1 MKNKWSLEKE
11 RGWKVKFVIT
21 GHMDTQINEEVKM
34 KKRSLIIVTVALTVS
49 FMLGSSL
56 GYCAEPIKIAGIFAL
71 TGRAA
76 HIGTAQRDAVMIA
89 IDEVNQNGGI
99 NGRMLEMVMEDT
111 ESNPTKAV
119 MALKKVLETDNVVAI
134 IGPTLTGTAMAMRG
148 FIEKEKIPAF
158 MHSGGDVILLAP
170 LNKKD
175 PKSLPKWTF
184 KSPYKAADAMG
195 KICQY
200 MSRHGIKK
208 IGFIYS
214 NEGFGKDGLRNVKV
228 QAPKYGVKVMAQE
241 AFQPK
246 DVDMTAQ
253 LTRITAKGVDGIIA
267 WTVGPAMGIIAKNV
281 KQLGIKAPLFECHGA
296 GDPIFWKVA
305 GEAGE
310 GVMMPSTKIVVGDQ
324 LPDNDVQKKKIIDY
338 VNAYRKKFNSEPG
351 TMVAYGADAAFIVV
365 NAIKKVG
372 PDRAKIRDAI
382 ENTKGYVG
390 LSGIY
395 NMSPKDHNGL
405 SMKDIVMIKATKG
418 GWELLK

>member
-1 MKNKWSLEKE
+1 
-11 RGWKVKFVIT
+11 
-21 GHMDTQINEEVKM
+21 MDTQIHEEVKM
-34 KKRSLIIVTVALTVS
+34 KKRSLIIVAVALTVS

-89 IDEVNQNGGI
+89 VDEVNQQGGI

-324 LPDNDVQKKKIIDY
+324 LPDSDVQKKKIIDY
-338 VNAYRKKFNSEPG
+338 VKAYRKKFNSEPG

-365 NAIKKVG
+365 NAIKTVG

>member
-1 MKNKWSLEKE
+1 MAL
-11 RGWKVKFVIT
+11 T
-21 GHMDTQINEEVKM
+21 M
-34 KKRSLIIVTVALTVS
+34 SLI
-49 FMLGSSL
+49 LGSSL
-56 GYCAEPIKIAGIFAL
+56 CYSAEPIKIAGIFAL

-76 HIGTAQRDAVMIA
+76 HIGTSQRDAVLLA
-89 IDEVNQNGGI
+89 IDEVNQLGGI

-119 MALKKVLETDNVVAI
+119 VALKKVLEAQDVVAI

-170 LNKKD
+170 LDKKD
-175 PKSLPKWTF
+175 PASLPKWTF

-200 MSRHGIKK
+200 MSKHGIKK

-214 NEGFGKDGLRNVKV
+214 NEGFGKDGLRNVMV
-228 QAPKYGVKVMAQE
+228 QAPKYGVEIVAEE

-253 LTRITAKGVDGIIA
+253 LTRINARGVDGIIA

-281 KQLGIKAPLFECHGA
+281 KQLGIKAPLFECHGS

-324 LPDNDVQKKKIIDY
+324 LPDSDIQKKKILAY
-338 VNAYRKKFNSEPG
+338 VKAYQTKFNQEPG

-365 NAIKKVG
+365 NAIKNVG
-372 PDRAKIRDAI
+372 PDRTKIRNAI

-395 NMSPKDHNGL
+395 NISPEDHNGL
-405 SMKDIVMIKATKG
+405 SMEDIVMIKATKG
-418 GWELLK
+418 GWKLLE

>member
-1 MKNKWSLEKE
+1 MI
-11 RGWKVKFVIT
+11 VIA
-21 GHMDTQINEEVKM
+21 V
-34 KKRSLIIVTVALTVS
+34 LTVG
-49 FMLGSSL
+49 FMLGSPICYS
-56 GYCAEPIKIAGIFAL
+56 AEPIKIAGIFAL

-76 HIGTAQRDAVMIA
+76 HIGTAQKDAVLLA
-89 IDEVNQNGGI
+89 IDEVNQQGGI

-119 MALKKVLETDNVVAI
+119 VALKKILESQDVVAI

-158 MHSGGDVILLAP
+158 MHSGGDVILMAP
-170 LNKKD
+170 LDKND
-175 PKSLPKWTF
+175 PNSLPKWTF

-200 MSRHGIKK
+200 MNKHGIKK

-228 QAPKYGVKVMAQE
+228 QAPKYGIEIVAQE

-246 DVDMTAQ
+246 DVDMTVQ
-253 LTRITAKGVDGIIA
+253 LTHINAKGVDGIIA

-281 KQLGIKAPLFECHGA
+281 KQLGIQAPLFECHGA

-324 LPDNDVQKKKIIDY
+324 LPDNDIQKKMIIDY
-338 VNAYRKKFNSEPG
+338 VKAYKTKFNREPG
-351 TMVAYGADAAFIVV
+351 TMVAYGADAALIIVD
-365 NAIKKVG
+365 AIKKVG

-382 ENTKGYVG
+382 ENTTGYVG
-390 LSGIY
+390 ISGIY
-395 NMSPKDHNGL
+395 NISPQDHNGL
-405 SMKDIVMIKATKG
+405 SMDDIVMIKATKG
-418 GWELLK
+418 GWKLLD

>member
-1 MKNKWSLEKE
+1 MKTKLLM
-11 RGWKVKFVIT
+11 VVT
-21 GHMDTQINEEVKM
+21 AVLAV
-34 KKRSLIIVTVALTVS
+34 SLIFGLPPC
-49 FMLGSSL
+49 FG
-56 GYCAEPIKIAGIFAL
+56 AEPIKIAGIFGL

-76 HIGTAQRDAVMIA
+76 HIGTAQRDAVILA
-89 IDEVNQNGGI
+89 IDEINQQGGI
-99 NGRMLEMVMEDT
+99 DGRKLEMVMGDT

-119 MALKKVLETDNVVAI
+119 VVLKKILESENVVAI

-148 FIEKEKIPAF
+148 FIEKEKIPTF
-158 MHSGGDVILLAP
+158 MHSGGDVILKAP

-175 PKSLPKWTF
+175 PTSLPKWTF

-200 MSRHGIKK
+200 MQHQGIKK
-208 IGFIYS
+208 IGFLYS
-214 NEGFGKDGLRNVKV
+214 NEGFGKDGLKNVAV
-228 QAPKYGVKVMAQE
+228 QAPKYGIQIVAQE

-246 DVDMTAQ
+246 DIDMTAQ
-253 LTRITAKGVDGIIA
+253 LTRINAKGVDGIIA

-281 KQLGIKAPLFECHGA
+281 KQLGILAPLFECHGA

-324 LPDNDVQKKKIIDY
+324 LPDTDIQKKKILAY
-338 VNAYRKKFNSEPG
+338 VKAYKEKFNREPG

-365 NAIKKVG
+365 EAIKTVG
-372 PDRAKIRDAI
+372 PDREKIRDAI
-382 ENTKGYVG
+382 ENTKNYVG
-390 LSGIY
+390 ISGIY
-395 NMSPKDHNGL
+395 NISPQDHNGL

-418 GWELLK
+418 KWLLLD

>member
-1 MKNKWSLEKE
+1 
-11 RGWKVKFVIT
+11 
-21 GHMDTQINEEVKM
+21 M
-34 KKRSLIIVTVALTVS
+34 KKRLLMIVVAALAVSLVIGTPFSVS
-49 FMLGSSL
+49 
-56 GYCAEPIKIAGIFAL
+56 AETIKIAGIFAL

-76 HIGTAQRDAVMIA
+76 HIGTAQRDAVLLA
-89 IDEVNQNGGI
+89 IDEVNAQGGI
-99 NGRMLEMVMEDT
+99 NGSKLEMVMGDT

-119 MALKKVLETDNVVAI
+119 MALKKVLESKDVVAI
-134 IGPTLTGTAMAMRG
+134 IGPTTTGTAMAMRG
-148 FIEKEKIPAF
+148 FIEKEQIPTF
-158 MHSGGDVILLAP
+158 MHSGGDVILKAP
-170 LNKKD
+170 LKKGD
-175 PKSLPKWTF
+175 PNSMPKWTF

-195 KICQY
+195 KICEY
-200 MSRHGIKK
+200 MSKNGIKK
-208 IGFIYS
+208 IGFLYS

-228 QAPKYGVKVMAQE
+228 QAPKYGVAIGATE

-253 LTRITAKGVDGIIA
+253 LTRINAQGVDGIIA
-267 WTVGPAMGIIAKNV
+267 WTVGPAMGIVAKNI

-324 LPDNDVQKKKIIDY
+324 LSDNDIQKKKTLDY
-338 VNAYRKKFNSEPG
+338 VKAYKKKFNREPG
-351 TMVAYGADAAFIVV
+351 TMVAYGADAAYIVV
-365 NAIKKVG
+365 DAIKKAG
-372 PDRAKIRDAI
+372 PDRAKIREAI

-405 SMKDIVMIKATKG
+405 SMQDIVMIKATKG
-418 GWELLK
+418 GWKLLK

>member
-1 MKNKWSLEKE
+1 
-11 RGWKVKFVIT
+11 
-21 GHMDTQINEEVKM
+21 M
-34 KKRSLIIVTVALTVS
+34 KKRLLMIVVAALAVSLVIGTPFSVS
-49 FMLGSSL
+49 
-56 GYCAEPIKIAGIFAL
+56 AETIKIAGIFAL

-76 HIGTAQRDAVMIA
+76 HIGTAQRDAVLLA
-89 IDEVNQNGGI
+89 IDEVNAQGGI
-99 NGRMLEMVMEDT
+99 NGSKLEMVMGDT

-119 MALKKVLETDNVVAI
+119 MALKKVLESKDVVAI
-134 IGPTLTGTAMAMRG
+134 IGPTTTGTAMAMRG
-148 FIEKEKIPAF
+148 FIEKEQIPTF
-158 MHSGGDVILLAP
+158 MHSGGDVILKAP
-170 LNKKD
+170 LKKGD
-175 PKSLPKWTF
+175 PSSMPKWTF

-195 KICQY
+195 KICEY
-200 MSRHGIKK
+200 MSKNGIKK
-208 IGFIYS
+208 IGFLYS

-228 QAPKYGVKVMAQE
+228 QAPKYGVAIGATE

-253 LTRITAKGVDGIIA
+253 LTRINAQGVDGVIA
-267 WTVGPAMGIIAKNV
+267 WTVGPAMGIVAKNI

-324 LPDNDVQKKKIIDY
+324 LSDNDIQKKKTLDY
-338 VNAYRKKFNSEPG
+338 VKAYKKKFNREPG
-351 TMVAYGADAAFIVV
+351 TMVAYGADAAYIVV
-365 NAIKKVG
+365 DAIKKVG
-372 PDRAKIRDAI
+372 PDRAKIREAI

-405 SMKDIVMIKATKG
+405 SMQDIVMIKATKG
-418 GWELLK
+418 GWKLLK